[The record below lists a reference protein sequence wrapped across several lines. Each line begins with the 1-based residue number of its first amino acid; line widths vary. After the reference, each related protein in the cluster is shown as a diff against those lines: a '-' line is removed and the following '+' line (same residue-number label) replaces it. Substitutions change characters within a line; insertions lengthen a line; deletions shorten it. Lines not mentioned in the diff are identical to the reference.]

1 MLNGI
6 HIARDDRMKL
16 AKTLTFGRAADLRVW
31 ERAEIVR
38 SASEAGRRTDSLR
51 TSQKNLRRYAAPPED
66 TPYPLEYV
74 FAILGNAQN
83 LRVLDLGCGSGLNS
97 LMLAFRGAHVVGIDI
112 STDLLQQA
120 HTRFAVNGA
129 PQDPRFVATSAH
141 ALPFADGCFDLVV
154 GIAILHHLD
163 LPLVRNEVHRVLR
176 PGGRAIFQEPVR
188 SSRLARWLRRL
199 IPYHP
204 PDISPFERPLLDS
217 ELNEFARPFA
227 ACSTRAF
234 GLPHVKIC
242 QLMAVLRRYLRS
254 AYDWDRAII
263 DRWPGIRRYASIRV
277 VHLVK

>member
-1 MLNGI
+1 
-6 HIARDDRMKL
+6 MKL
-16 AKTLTFGRAADLRVW
+16 AKTLNFGRAADLRVW

-38 SASEAGRRTDSLR
+38 SASEAGRRTESLR
-51 TSQKNLRRYAAPPED
+51 TSQNNVRRYAAPSEF

-74 FAILGNAQN
+74 FAILGNARD

-97 LMLAFRGAHVVGIDI
+97 LLLAFRGAHVVGVDI
-112 STDLLQQA
+112 SADLLTQA
-120 HTRFAVNGA
+120 LTRFEVNAA
-129 PQDPRFVATSAH
+129 PQEPRFVASSAH
-141 ALPFADGCFDLVV
+141 ALPFADGSFDLVV

-163 LPLVRNEVHRVLR
+163 LALVRNEVHRVLR
-176 PGGRAIFQEPVR
+176 TGGRAIFQEPVR

-217 ELNEFARPFA
+217 ELTEFARPFS
-227 ACSTRAF
+227 ACRTRAF

-242 QLMAVLRRYLRS
+242 QLVTALRGYLRR
-254 AYDWDRAII
+254 AYEWDRAII
-263 DRWPGIRRYASIRV
+263 DRWPRAGRYASIRV

>member
-1 MLNGI
+1 
-6 HIARDDRMKL
+6 MKL
-16 AKTLTFGRAADLRVW
+16 AKTLNFGRTADLRVW

-38 SASEAGRRTDSLR
+38 SASEAGRRSDSLR
-51 TSQKNLRRYAAPPED
+51 TSLKNVRRYAAPAEG

-74 FAILGNAQN
+74 FAILGNARN

-97 LMLAFRGAHVVGIDI
+97 LMLAFRGAHVVGVDI
-112 STDLLQQA
+112 SADLLRQA
-120 HTRFAVNGA
+120 QTRFAVNAA
-129 PQDPRFVATSAH
+129 PEDPRFVASSAH
-141 ALPFADGCFDLVV
+141 ALPFPDDSFDLVV

-217 ELNEFARPFA
+217 ELTEFAKPFA
-227 ACSTRAF
+227 SCRTRAF

-242 QLMAVLRRYLRS
+242 QLLTALRGYLQR

-263 DRWPGIRRYASIRV
+263 DRWPGVARYASIRV